1 MNQHW
6 KINFTLLTAIV
17 SIVTIAVLIVGT
29 DILRDL
35 KVKDAQINK
44 LIDEV
49 GALKGES
56 PSPSRSAAMQTLSP
70 DQFAID
76 SASSTG
82 IPVAQ
87 AAENTKAQTVYLI
100 VGQHSKLTDTI
111 MVSVVD
117 TQRKKVTLFSIP
129 RDFHINGRKINE
141 YYEFFG
147 IQKLAEQITQI
158 TNLTIDKYVIVD
170 MQSFKKFVDGIGGID
185 VNVEK
190 GLVDTLYPTEKKGYQ
205 TFSIS
210 KGVHHMNGELALKYA
225 RSRETT
231 SDFDR
236 ARRQQEVIKAIKQ
249 TLEGKE
255 DLIQLVGNIYDSIKG
270 NIETNVSYIDAIMS
284 FNAIRGYSMSTNHV
298 FSTGNYLY
306 STHSTGGQYILLPK
320 VKGYGDMQKAI
331 GDWLNE

>member
-6 KINFTLLTAIV
+6 KINFTLLTAIMA
-17 SIVTIAVLIVGT
+17 IVTIAVLIVGT

-49 GALKGES
+49 GALKGET
-56 PSPSRSAAMQTLSP
+56 PSPARSAAMKTLSQ

-76 SASSTG
+76 LAGTTG
-82 IPVAQ
+82 IPTAQ

-117 TQRKKVTLFSIP
+117 SQRKKVTLFSIP

-249 TLEGKE
+249 TLESKE

-270 NIETNVSYIDAIMS
+270 NIETNVSYIDAILS
-284 FNAIRGYSMSTNHV
+284 FNTVRGYTMSTNHV
-298 FSTGNYLY
+298 FSTANHLY

-320 VKGYGDMQKAI
+320 VKGYGEMQKAI